1 MWMLSSRIVISRR
14 AVLKAQIKRVYHNL
28 IHPLIFTSLER
39 NSAEVAVD
47 EQTVYSFQVELT
59 SFLSYELYGKEFR
72 VTVFEQEV
80 VTAVDKCGIECLLS
94 RSVQAVVG
102 EVYHV
107 LHASS
112 QILLHVRHNYATPA
126 VALLM

>member
-1 MWMLSSRIVISRR
+1 M
-14 AVLKAQIKRVYHNL
+14 

-39 NSAEVAVD
+39 NSAEIAVD

-59 SFLSYELYGKEFR
+59 RFFSYELYGKEFR

-94 RSVQAVVG
+94 RSV
-102 EVYHV
+102 
-107 LHASS
+107 
-112 QILLHVRHNYATPA
+112 
-126 VALLM
+126 